1 MHVLLTILCVCAV
14 LALSTGPAR
23 AAGSVGEPRSD
34 TYRRGQALLDRLN
47 PGAFEK
53 VRASLEDVA
62 PDMVRYVVE
71 FGYGELYSRPGLTMR
86 QRQTATV
93 AALAALGNAAPQLRF
108 HIGAGLAAGLSPEEI
123 VEIIYVTTVFAG
135 FPAGLN
141 ALTEARAV
149 FAERG
154 IAPKAAPEL
163 PGASR
168 ERGLATLAASSKGT
182 GQAVLDSLK
191 DIAPDM
197 GRFILDFS
205 YGEIICRPGLEP
217 GLKEIAMIAAA
228 TARGTMR
235 PQLMVHV
242 RAGLNVGL
250 GREEIV
256 EVIVQMAAYAGFPA
270 ALNGLDAAR
279 EVFRAE

>member
-1 MHVLLTILCVCAV
+1 MHVLLSICCVCAV
-14 LALSTGPAR
+14 LALSVIPAR
-23 AAGSVGEPRSD
+23 AAGESEGE
-34 TYRRGQALLDRLN
+34 TCRRGRALLDRLN
-47 PGAFEK
+47 PGAFEQ
-53 VRASLEDVA
+53 VRASLEGIA

-108 HIGAGLAAGLSPEEI
+108 HVGAGLAAGLSPEEV

-141 ALTEARAV
+141 ALSEVRTV

-154 IAPKAAPEL
+154 VAPTAAPE
-163 PGASR
+163 PSGTPR
-168 ERGLATLAASSKGT
+168 ERGLAALAASSKGT

-205 YGEIICRPGLEP
+205 YGEVFCRPGLEP

-235 PQLMVHV
+235 PQLVVHI

-250 GREEIV
+250 SREEIV

-279 EVFRAE
+279 EAFGS